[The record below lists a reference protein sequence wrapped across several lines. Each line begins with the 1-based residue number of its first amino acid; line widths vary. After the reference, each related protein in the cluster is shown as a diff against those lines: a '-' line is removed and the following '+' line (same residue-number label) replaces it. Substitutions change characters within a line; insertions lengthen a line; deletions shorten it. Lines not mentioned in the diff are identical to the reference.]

1 MTSSKS
7 WICDGIPK
15 DGKEYPD
22 LGGAHDPYVNYAPD
36 CDECGLPK
44 ESSVPS
50 SQSIPIT
57 TVIIAAVALVIVMA
71 GGGVFY
77 AVKMKGCETGLEKID
92 GQCIDPFLQAYQDA
106 AQQGDGAITIAN
118 SYQTLEDLEQAQLTL
133 ANAVTKLVQIP
144 SEALVYRQV
153 ETKLEEYD
161 QKRVE
166 INNNITKEKAAQ
178 EKLNEVATLASVAKE
193 ETDLAKTT
201 SQLTAAKQQW
211 KEAKNKLK
219 EIDNTS
225 LIASQIGQHQSDYDQ
240 EIKLIDER
248 IAKLN
253 IPPTPAPKPKPYRP
267 RRTSPTPKQVVPAKP
282 RVKPNT
288 SPYDPC
294 AVENPPS
301 NCRF

>member
-15 DGKEYPD
+15 DGKEYPG
-22 LGGAHDPYVNYAPD
+22 LGGAHDSYVNYAPD
-36 CDECGLPK
+36 CDECGLPR
-44 ESSVPS
+44 ESS
-50 SQSIPIT
+50 IPNSKSFPIAT
-57 TVIIAAVALVIVMA
+57 LIIAAVAFIIAMA
-71 GGGVFY
+71 GGGAFY
-77 AVKMKGCETGLEKID
+77 AIKMKGCETGLEKID
-92 GQCIDPFLQAYQDA
+92 GQCIDPFLQTYQEA

-178 EKLNEVATLASVAKE
+178 EKLKEVTTLAAVAKE

-201 SQLTAAKQQW
+201 PQLTAAKQQW
-211 KEAKNKLK
+211 KEAKNKLE

-225 LIASQIGQHQSDYDQ
+225 LIA
-240 EIKLIDER
+240 
-248 IAKLN
+248 N
-253 IPPTPAPKPKPYRP
+253 
-267 RRTSPTPKQVVPAKP
+267 QV
-282 RVKPNT
+282 
-288 SPYDPC
+288 
-294 AVENPPS
+294 
-301 NCRF
+301 